1 MQKYIGIQKM
11 MKMKNYKNLHRGEWA
26 ELKLSEVV
34 DKLPNKVVS
43 DIGAGFGWFRPVIEK
58 FNLEWQ
64 PFDYVRKIEE
74 STMWDLNNPV
84 PEGMKKPGFVVFM
97 EVLEHL
103 SNPELGIRNISNH
116 TESGAYMTLTVPNP
130 LSAQSKV
137 SMILNNSLFAFQ
149 EKHLIEWHVFVQQRN
164 DDMRSGCVKNGVAI
178 RRRIRHHRGA
188 DDGVATCAVFHHH
201 LLPPQGRQMGAD
213 QARRRIGAATRR
225 IRHHEA
231 HGPYRVAILT
241 PNELRRC

>member
-1 MQKYIGIQKM
+1 MI
-11 MKMKNYKNLHRGEWA
+11 KMKNYKNLHRGEWA

-58 FNLEWQ
+58 YHLEWQ
-64 PFDYVRKIEE
+64 PFDYVRKIDE

-149 EKHLIEWHVFVQQRN
+149 EKHLVEWHVYVPLPHVVKFHLENNGFEVLEMATIGNFDFPKFSLSLEFFKSLVHFTMVKTLIVFRPESNGHTQAFFVR
-164 DDMRSGCVKNGVAI
+164 KK
-178 RRRIRHHRGA
+178 
-188 DDGVATCAVFHHH
+188 
-201 LLPPQGRQMGAD
+201 
-213 QARRRIGAATRR
+213 
-225 IRHHEA
+225 
-231 HGPYRVAILT
+231 
-241 PNELRRC
+241 